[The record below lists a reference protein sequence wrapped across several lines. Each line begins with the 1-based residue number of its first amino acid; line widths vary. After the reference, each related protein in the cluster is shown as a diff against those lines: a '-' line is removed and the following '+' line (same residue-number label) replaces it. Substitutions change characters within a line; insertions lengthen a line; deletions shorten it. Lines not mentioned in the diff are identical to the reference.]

1 MLSYCLYLFM
11 YDYGIIYEYI
21 ARAHEMSSWDLLKHV
36 LYIIDVILHHWSAQ
50 KESC

>member
-1 MLSYCLYLFM
+1 MLNYCLYLFM

-21 ARAHEMSSWDLLKHV
+21 ARAHEMSSWDFKKKC
-36 LYIIDVILHHWSAQ
+36 IIDVILHHWSAQ